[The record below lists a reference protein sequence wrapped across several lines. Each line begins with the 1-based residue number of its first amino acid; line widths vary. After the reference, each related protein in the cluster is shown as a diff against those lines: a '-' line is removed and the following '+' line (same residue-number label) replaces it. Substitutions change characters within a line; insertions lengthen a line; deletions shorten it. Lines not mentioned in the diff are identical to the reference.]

1 MAKNLFWGLYLVV
14 AGLLTLSESETF
26 APNAVGLAMLAFA
39 FFYNDLDNKAEAADK
54 RNRELR
60 KNNNNLKKEN

>member
-14 AGLLTLSESETF
+14 GGLLFLSESETF

-39 FFYNDLDNKAEAADK
+39 FFYNDLDNKAAAD
-54 RNRELR
+54 RRDRELR
-60 KNNNNLKKEN
+60 KNNNNLKKED